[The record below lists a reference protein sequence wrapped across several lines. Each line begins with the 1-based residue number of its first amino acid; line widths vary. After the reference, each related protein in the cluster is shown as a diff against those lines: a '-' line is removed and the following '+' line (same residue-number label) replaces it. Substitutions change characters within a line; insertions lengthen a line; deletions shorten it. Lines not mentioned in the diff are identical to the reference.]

1 LPRIELRAQ
10 VERESFP
17 NAGVWTRVQQRAS
30 VILLAPNRQA
40 VDVVGLYLNPPD
52 KALVLSCDAKSQIQA
67 LNRTQ
72 PGLPMKR
79 GRAGTTTHN
88 YKRNGTTMLF
98 AALNTLDST
107 VITMCQAFHRMRSG

>member
-1 LPRIELRAQ
+1 
-10 VERESFP
+10 
-17 NAGVWTRVQQRAS
+17 
-30 VILLAPNRQA
+30 
-40 VDVVGLYLNPPD
+40 
-52 KALVLSCDAKSQIQA
+52 
-67 LNRTQ
+67 
-72 PGLPMKR
+72 MKR